1 MRVFL
6 PSRDDT
12 RHHRRRN
19 ASKEGGIFFFG
30 LPFLSSSPFRQ
41 VFFLEREGKK
51 GRDGPVF
58 FFVCFFPPLFC
69 FLDWRRSSKGEMI
82 DRLFRALKEHPHIR
96 ESRPTKAWQKSFL
109 AEGTSGTGDERDEDE
124 EDDDE
129 ECLHYRVRAPTATA
143 SLGRSRRRRP
153 RRARSNDDRENNNNN
168 NNNNDDD
175 DDDVIDIARRRTRI
189 KRPMGTHRTD
199 ERRCSER

>member
-1 MRVFL
+1 MDL
-6 PSRDDT
+6 
-12 RHHRRRN
+12 
-19 ASKEGGIFFFG
+19 FFF
-30 LPFLSSSPFRQ
+30 L
-41 VFFLEREGKK
+41 
-51 GRDGPVF
+51 F
-58 FFVCFFPPLFC
+58 FFSRFFVF
-69 FLDWRRSSKGEMI
+69 WIGGEVQKEMI

-129 ECLHYRVRAPTATA
+129 ACLHYRVGAPTATA

-168 NNNNDDD
+168 D

>member
-1 MRVFL
+1 MRQKKEEFSFL
-6 PSRDDT
+6 D
-12 RHHRRRN
+12 
-19 ASKEGGIFFFG
+19 
-30 LPFLSSSPFRQ
+30 LPFLFFFPFSTS
-41 VFFLEREGKK
+41 FLEEERERKDE
-51 GRDGPVF
+51 RDGPDFFLFVF
-58 FFVCFFPPLFC
+58 FFRFFVF
-69 FLDWRRSSKGEMI
+69 WIGGEVQKKEMI
-82 DRLFRALKEHPHIR
+82 DRLLFRALKDHR

-143 SLGRSRRRRP
+143 SLGRSRRRRRP

-168 NNNNDDD
+168 NDDDD

>member
-1 MRVFL
+1 MRQKKEEFSFL
-6 PSRDDT
+6 DCL
-12 RHHRRRN
+12 
-19 ASKEGGIFFFG
+19 FFL
-30 LPFLSSSPFRQ
+30 LPLFDKF
-41 VFFLEREGKK
+41 FFLEREGKK

-58 FFVCFFPPLFC
+58 FLFFFPRF
-69 FLDWRRSSKGEMI
+69 FVFWIGGEVQKEMI

-168 NNNNDDD
+168 NNNDDD